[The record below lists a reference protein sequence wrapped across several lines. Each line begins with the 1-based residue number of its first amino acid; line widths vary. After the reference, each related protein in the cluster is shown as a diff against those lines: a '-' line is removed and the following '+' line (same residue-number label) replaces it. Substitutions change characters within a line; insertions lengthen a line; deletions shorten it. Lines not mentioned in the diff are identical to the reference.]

1 MKKQFYL
8 IILFLFCFS
17 ISAQDQYKIN
27 GEIYELKTEVSG
39 TIDLLW
45 NIIDKEFRYF
55 VRKNDIITELV
66 NTKGDDKK
74 YQDEYI
80 KTLGSLTKE
89 SNLDTNKVN
98 LTLYSLGNFIN
109 IYNASVDPNYQIISK
124 EAIIK
129 TRLLFFGGVTNS
141 PLVNNPDNIST
152 PVFGM
157 EIEVFEGIFF
167 PRHALFLE
175 VKHVLNNA
183 KFDYTTTQI
192 ALGYRFRMVKSQT
205 FNIYT
210 NVVFGTYNFSKNR
223 LTFINE
229 GDEVIF
235 EENSVND
242 FDVPFSF
249 GIGADVKITA
259 NGFITFNYNELF
271 ALFLD
276 NKGNFSTNI
285 TLGYKINL

>member
-1 MKKQFYL
+1 MKKLFYL
-8 IILFLFCFS
+8 IILFLSCFS
-17 ISAQDQYKIN
+17 VSAQDQYKIN
-27 GEIYELKTEVSG
+27 GETYELKTEVSG

-55 VRKNDIITELV
+55 VRKNDVITELV
-66 NTKGDDKK
+66 NTKGENKK

-89 SNLDTNKVN
+89 SNLDTHKVN
-98 LTLYSLGNFIN
+98 LTLYSLRNFIN
-109 IYNASVDPNYQIISK
+109 TYNASVDPDYQIISK

-129 TRLLFFGGVTNS
+129 TRLLFFGGVSNS
-141 PLVNNPDNIST
+141 PFVNNPDNIST
-152 PVFGM
+152 PLFGV

-175 VKHVLNNA
+175 IKHVLNND
-183 KFDYTTTQI
+183 KFEYTTTQF
-192 ALGYRFRMVKSQT
+192 ALGYRFRMIKREAFSV
-205 FNIYT
+205 YT
-210 NVVFGTYNFSKNR
+210 NIVFGTYNFSKNR
-223 LTFINE
+223 FNIINE
-229 GDEVIF
+229 F
-235 EENSVND
+235 EETGPEDNSD
-242 FDVPFSF
+242 EEFDVPFSF
-249 GIGADVKITA
+249 GVGADFRISP
-259 NGFITFNYNELF
+259 NSFITFNYNELF